1 MTNSITIFPY
11 QPFEI
16 ESGLTLFNFQNKSEF
31 SQLIF
36 RLHNLKSH
44 ATLTDDINRILHF
57 YTDSKNPFDE
67 NIKDVELLGDLNS
80 FDINSATQLKI
91 ILKKVVANSTII
103 KDEIEGANSELN
115 NLVFEAITQYTVPLS
130 IDLYANFEKILKAK
144 GVFVDTSKWQNYCDK
159 LMDVIS
165 FYSEFSSKKLL
176 VFYDLERLLNLD
188 QLNEIDNYLKSV
200 DLTIVSLESYPMLL
214 KEKGLNIKV
223 YSIDNDHVR
232 FDY

>member
-16 ESGLTLFNFQNKSEF
+16 GSGLTLFNFQNKSEF

-36 RLHNLKSH
+36 RLHNLKKH
-44 ATLTDDINRILHF
+44 TTLTDDTNRILHF
-57 YTDSKNPFDE
+57 YTDPKNPFDE

-80 FDINSATQLKI
+80 FDI
-91 ILKKVVANSTII
+91 NSTII

-130 IDLYANFEKILKAK
+130 MDFYANFEKILKAK

-159 LMDVIS
+159 IMDVIS

-176 VFYDLERLLNLD
+176 VFYGLERLLSLD
-188 QLNEIDNYLKSV
+188 QLNEIDEYLKSV
-200 DLTIVSLESYPMLL
+200 DLTIISLESYPMLL

>member
-11 QPFEI
+11 QPFEL
-16 ESGLTLFNFQNKSEF
+16 ESGLTLFNFQNKNEF

-36 RLHNLKSH
+36 RLHNLKKH
-44 ATLTDDINRILHF
+44 TTLTDDTNRILHF

-67 NIKDVELLGDLNS
+67 NIKDVELIGDLNG

-91 ILKKVVANSTII
+91 ILKKVVANSAII

-130 IDLYANFEKILKAK
+130 MDFYANFEKILKAK

-188 QLNEIDNYLKSV
+188 QLNEIDEYLKSV

>member
-11 QPFEI
+11 QPFEL
-16 ESGLTLFNFQNKSEF
+16 ESGLTLFNFQNKNEF

-36 RLHNLKSH
+36 RLHNLKKH
-44 ATLTDDINRILHF
+44 TTLTDDTNRILHF

-67 NIKDVELLGDLNS
+67 NIKDVELIGDLNS

-115 NLVFEAITQYTVPLS
+115 NLVFEAITQYSVPLS
-130 IDLYANFEKILKAK
+130 MDFYANFEKILKAK

-176 VFYDLERLLNLD
+176 VFYDLERLLNLG
-188 QLNEIDNYLKSV
+188 QLNEIDEYLKSV

>member
-44 ATLTDDINRILHF
+44 ATLTDDTNRILHF
-57 YTDSKNPFDE
+57 YTDPKNPFDE

>member
-16 ESGLTLFNFQNKSEF
+16 GSGLTLFNFQNKSEF

-36 RLHNLKSH
+36 RLHNLKKH
-44 ATLTDDINRILHF
+44 TTLTDDTNRILHF
-57 YTDSKNPFDE
+57 YTDPKNPFDE

-130 IDLYANFEKILKAK
+130 MDFYANFEKILKAK

-159 LMDVIS
+159 IMDVIS

-176 VFYDLERLLNLD
+176 VFYGLERLLSLD
-188 QLNEIDNYLKSV
+188 QLNEIDEYLKSV
-200 DLTIVSLESYPMLL
+200 DLTIISLESYPMLL

>member
-11 QPFEI
+11 QPFDI
-16 ESGLTLFNFQNKSEF
+16 ESGLTLFNFQNKNEF

-36 RLHNLKSH
+36 RLHDLKKH
-44 ATLTDDINRILHF
+44 ATLTDDTNRILHF

-67 NIKDVELLGDLNS
+67 NIKDVELIGDLNS

-115 NLVFEAITQYTVPLS
+115 NLVFEAITQYSIPLS
-130 IDLYANFEKILKAK
+130 LDFYANFEKILKAK

-159 LMDVIS
+159 LMDVTG
-165 FYSEFSSKKLL
+165 FYSEFSNKKLL
-176 VFYDLERLLNLD
+176 VFYDLERLLNLN
-188 QLNEIDNYLKSV
+188 QLNEIDSYLKSV
-200 DLTIVSLESYPMLL
+200 DLTMVSLESYPMLL
-214 KEKGLNIKV
+214 KEDGLNIKV

>member
-16 ESGLTLFNFQNKSEF
+16 ASGITLLNFQNKDEF

-36 RLHNLKSH
+36 RIHNLKKH
-44 ATLTDDINRILHF
+44 VTLTDDTNRIMHF
-57 YTDSKNPFDE
+57 YTNHDNPLEE
-67 NIKDVELLGDLNS
+67 NIKDIELIGDLNS

-91 ILKKVVANSTII
+91 ILKRIVADSVAS
-103 KDEIEGANSELN
+103 KDQIESINSELN
-115 NLVFEAITQYTVPLS
+115 NLIFDAITQYTVPLNL
-130 IDLYANFEKILKAK
+130 DFYANFEKILKAK
-144 GVFVDTSKWQNYCDK
+144 GIFIDTSIWQNYCDK

-165 FYSEFSSKKLL
+165 FYAEFSSKKMLL
-176 VFYDLERLLNLD
+176 LYGIERLLNLS
-188 QLNEIDNYLKSV
+188 QLNELDNYIKSV
-200 DLTIVSLESYPMLL
+200 NLSVVSLESYPMIL
-214 KEKGLNIKV
+214 KEDGLNAKV

>member
-16 ESGLTLFNFQNKSEF
+16 GSGLTLFNFQNKSEF

-44 ATLTDDINRILHF
+44 ATLTDDTNRILHF
-57 YTDSKNPFDE
+57 YTDPKNPFDE